1 MPIRPPNLDD
11 RRYADIVREARAL
24 IPQYCPEWTN
34 LSDADPG
41 MTLVQL
47 FAWMTEMT
55 IYRLNR
61 VPDKT
66 YVHFLNFIG
75 EERRDARPAT
85 VPLTFSLAN
94 ESAHDVIEVP
104 PYTRCS
110 TKQQGG
116 EDSIQFL
123 TTDPITV
130 HGAKVERVVA
140 VHAGAEPAVREI
152 PFDKAE
158 DLDQVVIFG
167 GGRGVQPFRID
178 KVEHGTEAYTPF
190 QYLYV
195 AHDDFRYMDY
205 ELDDVNTPG
214 RIRLRTTTEE
224 NLPMAGLF
232 RWERFTEAGWI
243 PLSTVEEEEEVLG
256 VPEVSLVGHMPRP
269 KGVEQFGHD
278 EDPFPIPEALAN
290 ETRWIRGVVDYERW
304 LSDRMLSDLEITWRD
319 DRGGEERVITNWDVK
334 HTGRHLEFFIQDMP
348 PIRPGWT
355 VRLTMVD
362 RSMPTGRN
370 AYFPKYRFSY
380 RKGDTWEV
388 IAPERVRYQGTSMV
402 LTGPF
407 TDMVT
412 DGYNLR
418 AERLETVGL
427 RSLAPNLEVEATW
440 IRPVVLHL
448 AAGTESN
455 AAEPIELHSLPRSP
469 YQPASTL
476 PPLVGMKFF
485 IGADVFENRSQRPVM
500 LELEVSFEVDGE
512 PIPEPKELYNLQLTY
527 RAPDTW
533 RVVHTE
539 DGKYAKFTF
548 ADLDPEGA
556 LEPGRRKIRVFLDP
570 KEQLKGV
577 FRSTVGVRE
586 TCWLRLELMKAQLS
600 RQPDPK
606 SAPAPIQFKIHAVRL
621 GVDGVIGKNVYEQ
634 PMPGLKTATV
644 EHRPHNRRLS
654 RALVRSSG
662 RLSEHH
668 PFDTFI
674 DIQDEAAGPEG
685 EATEHTALYLKL
697 SRPLPMGA
705 RHAFTFKCRGETWLP
720 GAVSVSW
727 EQLEAVGPGRI
738 GWRRLSRSEDEER
751 TYRLDRSG
759 VLSFEYADPVRSP
772 AEHGTWLRALFRS
785 PKDTELPALPPISHL
800 MMNTVDG
807 VNLHEFRMEKFSG
820 LGVPHQ
826 NIKLRRSP
834 MFLHSEEESYTSL
847 ANPDQFPDIRVYVI
861 EEDGERREWRRAPG
875 NSLLTASKDDRV
887 FIVDAVEA
895 TLTFGN
901 GIRGK
906 IAPVGTYNVLI
917 EVYHVVPG
925 DAGNVAARKVVVP
938 EGFGDV
944 VYVDNFLP
952 ATGGRNAESIDE
964 IIRRAPSILT
974 SRDRAVTRMDFEVIA
989 KEASNEVAR
998 AACEGKMTN
1007 DGEIEIVI
1015 LPKRRDIELIPDPF
1029 LATGLK
1035 EHVQRHLARRCLV
1048 NVQPIVRLANFQP
1061 VDVTMTVR
1069 LRPNAN
1075 FVHVREL
1082 AKNWIRRFL
1091 DPYVGGLDGSGWPFR
1106 GTLYAQDFGRMVS
1119 DIPEVRHVVD
1129 VQVHAVTPVVPTIS
1143 HTSSAHVVPWDPRNT
1158 TPGWETGEGSK
1169 TLILDRDLFVLR
1181 YVRVISEEGES

>member
-1 MPIRPPNLDD
+1 
-11 RRYADIVREARAL
+11 
-24 IPQYCPEWTN
+24 
-34 LSDADPG
+34 

-75 EERRDARPAT
+75 EERRDARPA
-85 VPLTFSLAN
+85 VAPLTFGLAN
-94 ESAHDVIEVP
+94 EEAHDVMEVP
-104 PYTRCS
+104 PYTRCA
-110 TKQQGG
+110 TRQQGG
-116 EDSIQFL
+116 EDAIQFL

-130 HGAKVERVVA
+130 HGARLQRVVA
-140 VHAGAEPAVREI
+140 VHAGTEPAIREV
-152 PFDKAE
+152 PFDKVE
-158 DLDQVVIFG
+158 ELEQVAVFG

-178 KVEHGTEAYTPF
+178 KIEHGPEAYTPF

-195 AHDDFRYMDY
+195 AHDDFRYMDF
-205 ELDDVNTPG
+205 ELDELNSPG

-224 NLPMAGLF
+224 NLPLAGLF
-232 RWERFTEAGWI
+232 RWERYTESGWI
-243 PLSTVEEEEEVLG
+243 PLQTVEEEEEVLG
-256 VPEVSLVGHMPRP
+256 VPEVSLVGHMLRP
-269 KGVEQFGHD
+269 KAVDHFGHED
-278 EDPFPIPEALAN
+278 DPFPIPEALAS
-290 ETRWIRGVVDYERW
+290 ETRWIRGVIDYERW

-319 DRGGEERVITNWDVK
+319 DRGGEERLITNWDVK
-334 HTGRHLEFFIQDMP
+334 YTGRHLEFFIQDMP

-370 AYFPKYRFSY
+370 AYFPRYRFSY
-380 RKGDTWEV
+380 RKGDSWEV
-388 IAPERVRYQGTSMV
+388 IAPERVRYQNTAII

-412 DGYNLR
+412 DGFNLR

-427 RSLAPNLEVEATW
+427 RTLAPGLEVEATW

-455 AAEPIELHSLPRSP
+455 AAEAVEASSLPRTP

-485 IGADVFENRSQRPVM
+485 IGADVFENRAQRPVM
-500 LELEVSFEVDGE
+500 LELEVSFEIEAEAIV
-512 PIPEPKELYNLQLTY
+512 EPKEQYALQLTY

-539 DGKYAKFTF
+539 DGKFARFTF

-556 LEPGRRKIRVFLDP
+556 LEPGRRKIRIFLDP
-570 KEQLKGV
+570 KEQLKGM
-577 FRSTVGVRE
+577 FRSTVGVTE

-600 RQPDPK
+600 RQADAK
-606 SAPAPIQFKIHAVRL
+606 TAPAPINLRVHAVRL

-634 PMPGLKTATV
+634 PMPGLKTASV

-674 DIQDEAAGPEG
+674 DIADTVGPTDTD
-685 EATEHTALYLKL
+685 ATEHTALYLQL
-697 SRPLPMGA
+697 SKPLPMGA

-720 GAVSVSW
+720 TEVTVVW
-727 EQLEAVGPGRI
+727 EQLEALGPGRHS
-738 GWRRLSRSEDEER
+738 WRRLTRQDEEER

-759 VLSFEYADPVRSP
+759 VLSFEYPDPVPSP
-772 AEHGTWLRALFRS
+772 REHGTWLRALFRW
-785 PKDTELPALPPISHL
+785 PKGSELPALPPVSHIML
-800 MMNTVDG
+800 NTVDG

-826 NIKLRRSP
+826 AIKLRRSP
-834 MFLHSEEESYTSL
+834 LFLHSEEESNTAL
-847 ANPDQFPDIRVYVI
+847 ANPDQFPDIRVFVT

-887 FIVDAVEA
+887 FIVDAVEGQ
-895 TLTFGN
+895 LTFGN

-906 IAPVGTYNVLI
+906 ICPVGTYNVLI

-938 EGFGDV
+938 EGLRRRRRRRQLPPGHWRPERGVHRRDHPPRPVDPHEPRPRGDP
-944 VYVDNFLP
+944 DGLRDHRQ
-952 ATGGRNAESIDE
+952 GGLERGRPGRL
-964 IIRRAPSILT
+964 RRPHDQRRGD
-974 SRDRAVTRMDFEVIA
+974 RDRRPAQAARHRAHPRPVPRDRPQG
-989 KEASNEVAR
+989 AR
-998 AACEGKMTN
+998 AT
-1007 DGEIEIVI
+1007 
-1015 LPKRRDIELIPDPF
+1015 
-1029 LATGLK
+1029 ATS
-1035 EHVQRHLARRCLV
+1035 QRRCLV
-1048 NVQPIVRLANFQP
+1048 NVQPVVRLATFQP
-1061 VDVTMTVR
+1061 VDVTMVIR

-1082 AKNWIRRFL
+1082 AKGWIRRFL
-1091 DPYVGGLDGSGWPFR
+1091 DPYVGGLDGTGWPFG
-1106 GTLYAQDFGRMVS
+1106 GTLYAQDFGRMVT
-1119 DIPEVRHVVD
+1119 DLPEVRHVVD
-1129 VQVHAVTPVVPTIS
+1129 VQVHAVTPAVPTITT
-1143 HTSSAHVVPWDPRNT
+1143 TSSAHVIPWDPRDT
-1158 TPGWETGEGSK
+1158 TPGWEKGEGSK
-1169 TLILDRDLFVLR
+1169 TLVLDRDLFVLR